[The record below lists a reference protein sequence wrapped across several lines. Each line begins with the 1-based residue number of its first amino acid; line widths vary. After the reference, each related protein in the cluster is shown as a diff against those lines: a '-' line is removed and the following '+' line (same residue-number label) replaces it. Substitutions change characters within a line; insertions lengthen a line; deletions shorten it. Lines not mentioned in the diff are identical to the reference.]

1 MAHAAGG
8 LLVLLAATPPAVYK
22 PQGMTRYGARK
33 QHEQRALLNGDTGVE
48 PGYGSTTRTP
58 RWVKVFGIIVIVLVL
73 LVGIMMLSGGHGPGA
88 HAPSGG

>member
-1 MAHAAGG
+1 
-8 LLVLLAATPPAVYK
+8 
-22 PQGMTRYGARK
+22 MTRYGARK
-33 QHEQRALLNGDTGVE
+33 QHELVGTGDDTGVG
-48 PGYGSTTRTP
+48 PGGGSTTITP